1 MGDPV
6 NHTNQVDDIESET
19 NGFLESTQGP
29 AAAVDASPSEVMDAS
44 GEDDSALVEST
55 DTAPEAQDRNQ
66 TSNLNGHLDSESL
79 QQNGYSGSA
88 EEEGSTG
95 PSSAPPQEP
104 TEEPWKKRL
113 YFVRM
118 PKFPEDNQYAIKVL
132 QEEIDVYRS
141 QVQLLN
147 ESMNVVRVRHLQSA
161 SLSGPFVQATSDVC
175 LPEN

>member
-1 MGDPV
+1 MTDPV
-6 NHTNQVDDIESET
+6 NHTNQADDTVSET
-19 NGFLESTQGP
+19 NGFLESTQSP

-44 GEDDSALVEST
+44 GEDDSALAEST
-55 DTAPEAQDRNQ
+55 DTVPEAQDRSQ
-66 TSNLNGHLDSESL
+66 TSNLNGHLGSESL
-79 QQNGYSGSA
+79 QQNGYSASA
-88 EEEGSTG
+88 DPEEEEGSTG
-95 PSSAPPQEP
+95 PSTAPPQEP

-161 SLSGPFVQATSDVC
+161 SL
-175 LPEN
+175 